1 MFLHSIQKDVFK
13 GNPHVVNCE
22 ERYCHETFN
31 FVCTS
36 VCSSSIFVD
45 LHKYILCFVCLVLLI
60 LMLVSTK
67 TMSWSLIPGRGLH
80 LFTSD
85 LWVVKTRSRVLSS
98 RVGKSTICSI
108 HKSCTLSMKDLF
120 MWFGYVEP
128 SIVTVFQLIS
138 GKLMSPAIHKL
149 LCLVSVF
156 KWTKS
161 LRIFSVYVISCKDGG
176 L

>member
-1 MFLHSIQKDVFK
+1 MWIAFKD
-13 GNPHVVNCE
+13 
-22 ERYCHETFN
+22 
-31 FVCTS
+31 
-36 VCSSSIFVD
+36 
-45 LHKYILCFVCLVLLI
+45 I
-60 LMLVSTK
+60 LMNAMEKHVLDQNK
-67 TMSWSLIPGRGLH
+67 MSWSLIPGRGLH

-108 HKSCTLSMKDLF
+108 HKSCTISMKDFF

-128 SIVTVFQLIS
+128 SIVILFQLIS

-149 LCLVSVF
+149 LCLIN
-156 KWTKS
+156 KYGWTTYRGTNKIERFHGS
-161 LRIFSVYVISCKDGG
+161 IFPHNWQHVDC